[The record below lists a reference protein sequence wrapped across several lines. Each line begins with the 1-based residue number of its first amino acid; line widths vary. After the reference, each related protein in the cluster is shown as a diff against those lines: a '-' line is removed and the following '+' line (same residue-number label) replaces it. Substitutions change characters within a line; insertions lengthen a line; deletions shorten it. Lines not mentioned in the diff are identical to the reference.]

1 MAKDYYR
8 GKPAPPSPPSTPPIR
23 RKPSR
28 SCIGWL
34 VGGVALGVVG
44 SNFLAPRSGPSE
56 DDAVSVQPEPPVLK
70 PTFTY
75 EKILSETEV
84 DVSKLPPLPPPAPRP
99 QPLVLTPEP
108 PPQTVATTNSQPEV
122 WSEPTLPF
130 EPAPEPEPPPA
141 AEPQVPNPFPA
152 STEPRSGTYVV
163 QVASFSRPADAER
176 LRERLALI
184 GLSTNIQIATLPSGK
199 TAYRVRTG
207 AYASRQDA
215 EQARELL
222 KQQGQDGMT
231 IPIK

>member
-1 MAKDYYR
+1 MPKDYYR

-28 SCIGWL
+28 SCIGWM

-44 SNFLAPRSGPSE
+44 SQVLAPRGESPE
-56 DDAVSVQPEPPVLK
+56 DTLGSTRAGQSVPK

-84 DVSKLPPLPPPAPRP
+84 DIGKGPPLPPPAPRP
-99 QPLVLTPEP
+99 QPQVQP
-108 PPQTVATTNSQPEV
+108 PPAGIESVAVS
-122 WSEPTLPF
+122 
-130 EPAPEPEPPPA
+130 EPAPASEPLASDPLPPPTT
-141 AEPQVPNPFPA
+141 PSP
-152 STEPRSGTYVV
+152 GTYVV

-176 LRERLALI
+176 LRERLTQL
-184 GLSTNIQIATLPSGK
+184 GLSTSVQTATLQNGK

-207 AYASRQDA
+207 GYANRSEA
-215 EQARELL
+215 EQVRALL
-222 KQQGQDGMT
+222 KRHGQDGMT